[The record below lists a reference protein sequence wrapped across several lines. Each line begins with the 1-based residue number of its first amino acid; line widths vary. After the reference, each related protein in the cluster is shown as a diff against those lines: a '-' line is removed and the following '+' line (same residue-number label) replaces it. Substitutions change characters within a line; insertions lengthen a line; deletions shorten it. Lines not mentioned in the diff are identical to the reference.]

1 MSCAKT
7 AVLQVSRFGEHSFG
21 PKEPS
26 IRWVSTSTS
35 KKRRQC
41 GLCQFTL
48 ELWATI
54 LRQVYGFSVDFPIWG
69 NLPRSTG
76 TLDALYLLLG
86 GIVLPGASLQVAG
99 RDGQTP
105 VRPITQPAH
114 SSVPASM
121 TQPQPAPSWNDC
133 SFPPP

>member
-1 MSCAKT
+1 MGVHIPQQEGA
-7 AVLQVSRFGEHSFG
+7 AMRPFAPLEH
-21 PKEPS
+21 
-26 IRWVSTSTS
+26 
-35 KKRRQC
+35 
-41 GLCQFTL
+41 
-48 ELWATI
+48 WATI
-54 LRQVYGFSVDFPIWG
+54 LLQVYGFSVDFPIWG

-76 TLDALYLLLG
+76 TLDAPYLLLG

-105 VRPITQPAH
+105 TLPAH